1 MWSPADLETAISMRK
16 DGYSSALIA
25 EKLGTTRNAV
35 IGKLHRAG
43 VPGGDVI
50 HKSKN
55 RRPSRVGPSTWSE
68 KNLTETWA
76 ERKARLAVEKGRS
89 L

>member
-50 HKSKN
+50 QVQESKAVQSGAIN
-55 RRPSRVGPSTWSE
+55 VVRE
-68 KNLTETWA
+68 KPY
-76 ERKARLAVEKGRS
+76 
-89 L
+89 